1 MKNQAELLSSLL
13 DMAEA
18 MLMVGA
24 EVSRVE
30 DTVTRMGFAY
40 GARHMNVFVITSCI
54 MITMGMPE
62 GEERYVWN
70 VRYMRIGCLLRL
82 WIRAAELQILRRR
95 WNLSIHQ
102 SPN

>member
-62 GEERYVWN
+62 GED
-70 VRYMRIGCLLRL
+70 LT
-82 WIRAAELQILRRR
+82 QTRRVLMAGGTDFLKLDKF
-95 WNLSIHQ
+95 NDLSRRCCAG
-102 SPN
+102 

>member
-62 GEERYVWN
+62 GED
-70 VRYMRIGCLLRL
+70 LT
-82 WIRAAELQILRRR
+82 QTRRV
-95 WNLSIHQ
+95 LMAGGTDFLKLE
-102 SPN
+102 